1 MWYFIVSIPDLCHLP
16 YLNEGAT
23 SRIPLASAQSKFV
36 FLQKLPEYGNTIS
49 QLNTTLRVYRYKGV
63 SATNCVGHCS
73 RCEHVLNVHA
83 E

>member
-16 YLNEGAT
+16 YLKEGAT

-49 QLNTTLRVYRYKGV
+49 QLNTTLRVYRYKG
-63 SATNCVGHCS
+63 GGG
-73 RCEHVLNVHA
+73 VLQIVWVAVAVVNMC
-83 E
+83 